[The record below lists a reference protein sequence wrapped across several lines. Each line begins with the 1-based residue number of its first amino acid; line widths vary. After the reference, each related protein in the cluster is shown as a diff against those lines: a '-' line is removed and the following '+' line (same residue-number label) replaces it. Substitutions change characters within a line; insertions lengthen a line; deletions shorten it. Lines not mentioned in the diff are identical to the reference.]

1 MIFLD
6 TYIELMLM
14 QCNIL
19 KIKEYENY
27 QITKSIQSEKNV
39 PKFKLINFFLTH
51 LSGLISL
58 NTNTIF
64 CTWYG
69 SWVKKKKR
77 EREKLCQDLDML
89 YKYVCVCVCVQSSL
103 LLRHR
108 GKQITGI
115 KRTPLYT
122 FNLGQG
128 GGGGGEGGVPAFSVD
143 TYVVPRG
150 LR

>member
-1 MIFLD
+1 MA
-6 TYIELMLM
+6 
-14 QCNIL
+14 
-19 KIKEYENY
+19 
-27 QITKSIQSEKNV
+27 V
-39 PKFKLINFFLTH
+39 
-51 LSGLISL
+51 GL
-58 NTNTIF
+58 
-64 CTWYG
+64 
-69 SWVKKKKR
+69 KKKR

-103 LLRHR
+103 LLRHQ

-128 GGGGGEGGVPAFSVD
+128 GGGEGGVPAFSVD
-143 TYVVPRG
+143 TYEVPRG